1 MRVGDIIRI
10 RMSFW
15 RYTKRHGIYWAKKKF
30 GSGAAF
36 LIVKTKL
43 EKPTLSYGKL
53 QYRWT
58 VVCPDGTL
66 GYIEKNQRKC
76 FEEVV
81 LPKEIPD
88 EVA

>member
-1 MRVGDIIRI
+1 MRVGDLIRI
-10 RMSFW
+10 KASFW
-15 RYTKRHGIYWAKKKF
+15 RYTKRHGIFWAKRFTSDGK
-30 GSGAAF
+30 F

-43 EKPTLSYGKL
+43 EKPARGYGRP

-66 GYIEKNQRKC
+66 GYIEKKQRMC

-81 LPKEIPD
+81 VPEETPD